1 MLREAVEGVVGDDPQ
16 PAAIHLELGQ
26 HGEQE
31 EVGRLDAAD
40 KGVAAET
47 QLVEVSERRIIKF
60 LMSVPYLLMTR
71 QFLNC
76 PTGWPIWSWN
86 TVCRHHIK
94 NSDTVV
100 TSYT

>member
-60 LMSVPYLLMTR
+60 RMSVPSLLMTR
-71 QFLNC
+71 QFVLQGG
-76 PTGWPIWSWN
+76 PPGRGTLL
-86 TVCRHHIK
+86 VDIK
-94 NSDTVV
+94 L
-100 TSYT
+100 